1 MTCEPEIRNVLF
13 VPGTSFP
20 YLLVVVT
27 LQGGPITIKPVRAAV
42 GTQAK
47 EKDVEHQNWFNKTS
61 RPSLPP
67 HKATQYGRCIRDDS
81 THLSLENTYPN
92 DPPSLSNAEYAL
104 FSKMQSWPRVTFD
117 QLVDIDRFRSDS
129 GREKGEK
136 RRRDDGFYNFVSVSA
151 NIHRTPTTR
160 FNTVPRGRDGW
171 DLLTNEIQTD
181 RPVRIQLAS
190 QSQFSWGWGALVCVR
205 FRLGYRSGGV
215 GIGQKTRSAQNRVKW
230 IQIPP
235 VSDGD
240 PSLLIWTDCKKKKH
254 EATRQMTHYP
264 YPTDTP
270 APSPPVAYTRS
281 LHPGKT
287 RPGDIAGEGRR
298 RRLRCILGGTISV
311 CNNEG

>member
-1 MTCEPEIRNVLF
+1 
-13 VPGTSFP
+13 
-20 YLLVVVT
+20 
-27 LQGGPITIKPVRAAV
+27 
-42 GTQAK
+42 
-47 EKDVEHQNWFNKTS
+47 
-61 RPSLPP
+61 
-67 HKATQYGRCIRDDS
+67 
-81 THLSLENTYPN
+81 
-92 DPPSLSNAEYAL
+92 
-104 FSKMQSWPRVTFD
+104 MQSWPRVTFD
-117 QLVDIDRFRSDS
+117 QLVDIDRWISFRKRE
-129 GREKGEK
+129 REKMLGVTRNEEED
-136 RRRDDGFYNFVSVSA
+136 RVVSA
-151 NIHRTPTTR
+151 ICHTTTIPKR
-160 FNTVPRGRDGW
+160 PGSREIKRGQKV

-181 RPVRIQLAS
+181 RPVRIQLAG

-215 GIGQKTRSAQNRVKW
+215 GIGQKTRSAQSRVKW